1 MEFGTVRIS
10 RTNPTC
16 ATLLFY
22 VPRVYVTN
30 QNTNFPPSQLI
41 FTMTDA
47 AETNGEAYVPKNI
60 MVTGGAGT

>member
-1 MEFGTVRIS
+1 MEFGKVRIS

-16 ATLLFY
+16 ATMSLGF
-22 VPRVYVTN
+22 VTN